1 MQPLTSNIVI
11 TEAKGSEIIL
21 TFAENTVSP
30 FTFALYFPVASLTNL
45 SAKSLVPTP
54 FPLISDSL
62 GHTDRE
68 TENTCEGKTAEK
80 PHRQTIL

>member
-30 FTFALYFPVASLTNL
+30 FTFALYFLVASLTNL
-45 SAKSLVPTP
+45 GAKNGEEKSRPN
-54 FPLISDSL
+54 PLPSHLRLS
-62 GHTDRE
+62 RSY
-68 TENTCEGKTAEK
+68 
-80 PHRQTIL
+80 

>member
-30 FTFALYFPVASLTNL
+30 FTFALYFLVASLTNL
-45 SAKSLVPTP
+45 SAKNGEKSRPN
-54 FPLISDSL
+54 PLPSHLRLS
-62 GHTDRE
+62 RSY
-68 TENTCEGKTAEK
+68 
-80 PHRQTIL
+80 

>member
-1 MQPLTSNIVI
+1 MQPLTSNIAI

-21 TFAENTVSP
+21 TFTENTVSP
-30 FTFALYFPVASLTNL
+30 FTFALYFLVASLTNL